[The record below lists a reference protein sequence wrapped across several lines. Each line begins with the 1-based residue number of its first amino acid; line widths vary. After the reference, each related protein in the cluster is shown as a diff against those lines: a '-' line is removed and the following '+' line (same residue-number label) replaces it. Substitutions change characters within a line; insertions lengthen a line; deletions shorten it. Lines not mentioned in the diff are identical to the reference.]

1 MCGAFPSIPEVA
13 RFLGPGIFDGQKM
26 MDATPFLFRIDMLNT
41 SRAPMVTAARQRA
54 ARFTPQQNAITSVL
68 RPVVATAPP
77 TAARGLQRTRRGAEG
92 AVQRNAASRSA
103 MSFKDLTGGQHDF
116 GPYADR
122 VTTFGAVSPLSVNY
136 FINRKCNYKCAF
148 CFHTQKNTSML
159 SLEDSLRGLSL
170 LRAAGCDKINYAGGE
185 PFLNP
190 HVLGELCR
198 GAHELGM
205 AVTIISNGSVIQGRW
220 MEKYGRFVDML
231 GVSCDSFVPAT
242 NALIG
247 RGGDAN
253 NRHIERLLR
262 VRQMCADHDIQFKLN
277 TVVNKLNWDEDM
289 NDPVAAVDPLRWKVF
304 QVLVLEGENAGG
316 SDLRDAR
323 PLRVTD
329 AQFRAF
335 CDRHRD
341 RHTAIM
347 KPESNEDMQNSY
359 LLLDESMCFLNCAGG
374 GKVPSESIIK
384 VGVERALQQ
393 AGFDQTTFEKRGGLF
408 DWHRPRGGI
417 FATSAAQHA
426 VA

>member
-1 MCGAFPSIPEVA
+1 MW
-13 RFLGPGIFDGQKM
+13 
-26 MDATPFLFRIDMLNT
+26 NT
-41 SRAPMVTAARQRA
+41 RRALIAAARQRA
-54 ARFTPQQNAITSVL
+54 VKLTRQQNDITSVL
-68 RPVVATAPP
+68 RPVVV
-77 TAARGLQRTRRGAEG
+77 AR
-92 AVQRNAASRSA
+92 
-103 MSFKDLTGGQHDF
+103 GQHDF
-116 GPYADR
+116 GPYADH
-122 VTTFGAVSPLSVNY
+122 VTTVDAVSPLSVNY

-190 HVLGELCR
+190 HILGELCR

-205 AVTIISNGSVIQGRW
+205 AVTIISNGSVIRGSW

-289 NDPVAAVDPLRWKVF
+289 NDRVAAVAPLRWKVF

-329 AQFRAF
+329 TQFQAF

-341 RHTAIM
+341 RHAAIM
-347 KPESNEDMQNSY
+347 KPESNGDMQNSY
-359 LLLDESMCFLNCAGG
+359 LLLDEAMCFLNCAGG

-408 DWHRPRGGI
+408 DWHRPRGGGV
-417 FATSAAQHA
+417 ATKAPTARHITPHSAAA
-426 VA
+426 GLTGLV